1 MNLPWLE
8 HYESLGINIPEFED
22 KPSGS
27 FIEEHARIRP
37 ETIAIWYVTCGISYA
52 EYNKQAN
59 RLANALIKL
68 GVKKVMLLAY
78 TCPTYRNTRLHLM
91 QSVR

>member
-37 ETIAIWYVTCGISYA
+37 ETIAIWYVT
-52 EYNKQAN
+52 
-59 RLANALIKL
+59 
-68 GVKKVMLLAY
+68 
-78 TCPTYRNTRLHLM
+78 
-91 QSVR
+91 